1 MLTAHIASLSAVI
14 KRHNSLPDHKEFGSL
29 VNNINDKFKR
39 VESTLNGE
47 IIKPALSNRNAPI
60 TNKVQLLMRQR
71 QQEMEQGLTH
81 TQTNTRIS
89 LRELKSITDE
99 FEIID
104 SIVDD
109 EIKIAKRLMQ

>member
-1 MLTAHIASLSAVI
+1 
-14 KRHNSLPDHKEFGSL
+14 
-29 VNNINDKFKR
+29 
-39 VESTLNGE
+39 
-47 IIKPALSNRNAPI
+47 
-60 TNKVQLLMRQR
+60 
-71 QQEMEQGLTH
+71 MEQGLTH

-109 EIKIAKRLMQ
+109 EIKIAKRIMQ